1 MPFTKVG
8 TWRSARFSA
17 EVKELSFGHL
27 KLDMLASDDT
37 WVMSFVHQLH
47 ILISIVHFLAEN
59 RELDILEILCSLQF
73 LSFTCDL
80 GY

>member
-1 MPFTKVG
+1 MMPFAKGG

-17 EVKELSFGHL
+17 EVGVKFWTL
-27 KLDMLASDDT
+27 KLDMPASDDT
-37 WVMSFVHQLH
+37 RVMSFVHQLH